1 MVEHFVE
8 KESARE
14 SRGVF
19 HDEFVD
25 HLKIRDVDDG
35 FCPEPRRVDAAKY
48 VGLKV
53 ECPNIVGVWMFE
65 REFV

>member
-1 MVEHFVE
+1 MVENFVE

-25 HLKIRDVDDG
+25 HLRIDDVDDG
-35 FCPEPRRVDAAKY
+35 FCSEPPCVDAA
-48 VGLKV
+48 
-53 ECPNIVGVWMFE
+53 
-65 REFV
+65 EFVCPEVKCADIVEV